1 MKFGLSQYTIDL
13 FFEKVL
19 EKYPN
24 NPSLSLVGE
33 KPFSFSEF
41 GERVQKLQATLKALG
56 IRKGDKIVIL
66 GTSSPNWAIA
76 FMAIMTMGA
85 VAVPVL
91 EGFPESDIEHIIRH
105 SDAEGIFISNILHD
119 TLNLKLNQMKI
130 VIRLD
135 DFLVLDPDSK
145 DNNIWKKIIEFPD
158 KVIQAIGNELSGSPK
173 YEIEEDDIAEILY
186 TSGTTGHSKGVILT
200 HKNLVSNIFE
210 GPDLLK
216 VITEKSVVL
225 SILPMAHAFGSTSSF
240 LSIIYCGASIVFMDK
255 KPSPKI
261 LLETM
266 QLVKPTIFGS
276 VPLVFEKIYQKR
288 VLPTIAQNRL
298 FKLLSKGKTTK
309 RLLNKIIGKK
319 IKKLFGGKL
328 DCVII
333 GGASFS
339 PEVETFLIEGEIPY
353 CCGYGLSECAPLVTF
368 SSMETQKMGSPGHA
382 VTDVEIK
389 IMDADSKSGIGEI
402 CIKGPNVMKGYYKNE
417 EATSKSFTKDGWFIS
432 GDKGYLDEDGFLF
445 ITGRSKNVIIG
456 PSGENIYPEVIEAK
470 LLESPFV
477 EEVIVYKSDNHLVAR
492 ILPDYTY
499 IENLKNTSNE
509 NKIAS
514 NVVEILE
521 NVRRETNKNLPS
533 FSQINKVV
541 EQTSPFLTTPT
552 NKIKRVEYV
561 PGYLGNNTT
570 A

>member
-298 FKLLSKGKTTK
+298 FKLLSKGKITK

>member
-240 LSIIYCGASIVFMDK
+240 LSIIYCGARIVFMDK

-298 FKLLSKGKTTK
+298 FKLLAKGKTTK

-319 IKKLFGGKL
+319 IKKLFGGRL
-328 DCVII
+328 ECVII

-417 EATSKSFTKDGWFIS
+417 EATSKSFTKDGWLIS
-432 GDKGYLDEDGFLF
+432 GDKGYLDKDGFLF

-470 LLESPFV
+470 LLESSFV

-509 NKIAS
+509 NRIAS

-561 PGYLGNNTT
+561 PGYLKQNNSD
-570 A
+570 

>member
-1 MKFGLSQYTIDL
+1 MKFGLKQYTLDL
-13 FFEKVL
+13 FFDKVL

-24 NPSLSLVGE
+24 NKSLSLVGQE
-33 KPFSFSEF
+33 PFTFSEF
-41 GERVQKLQATLKALG
+41 GSRVNNLQATLKALG

-66 GTSSPNWAIA
+66 GNSSPNWAIA

-91 EGFPESDIEHIIRH
+91 EGFPESDIDHIIRH
-105 SDAEGIFISNILHD
+105 SDAEGIFISNSLYD
-119 TLNLKLNQMKI
+119 TLNLKFSQMKI
-130 VIRLD
+130 VIKLD

-145 DNNIWKKIIEFPD
+145 DKNIWKKIIEFPD

-173 YEIEEDDIAEILY
+173 YQIDEEDIAEILY

-255 KPSPKI
+255 KPSPKALI
-261 LLETM
+261 ETM
-266 QLVKPTIFGS
+266 QIVKPTIFGS
-276 VPLVFEKIYQKR
+276 VPLVFEKIYQKK
-288 VLPTIAQNRL
+288 VLPTIAQNKL
-298 FKLLSKGKTTK
+298 FLLLSKGKSTK
-309 RLLNKIIGKK
+309 KFLNKLIGKK
-319 IKKLFGGKL
+319 IKKSFGGKL
-328 DCVII
+328 ECVII

-368 SSMETQKMGSPGHA
+368 SSMETQKMGSPGHV
-382 VTDVEIK
+382 VTDVK
-389 IMDADSKSGIGEI
+389 IRIIDAEPISGIGEI
-402 CIKGPNVMKGYYKNE
+402 CIQGPNIMKGYYKNE
-417 EATSKSFTKDGWFIS
+417 EATRKAFTEDGWFIS
-432 GDKGYLDEDGFLF
+432 GDKGYLDKDGFLF

-509 NKIAS
+509 NRIAS
-514 NVVEILE
+514 NVVDILD
-521 NVRRETNKNLPS
+521 NVRRDTNKNLPS

-561 PGYLGNNTT
+561 PGYLGQNNSN
-570 A
+570 

>member
-240 LSIIYCGASIVFMDK
+240 LSIIYCGASIVFMEK
-255 KPSPKI
+255 KPSPKV

-298 FKLLSKGKTTK
+298 FKLLSKGKITK

>member
-240 LSIIYCGASIVFMDK
+240 LSIIYCGASIVFMEK
-255 KPSPKI
+255 KPSPKV

-298 FKLLSKGKTTK
+298 FKLLSKGKITK

-417 EATSKSFTKDGWFIS
+417 EATRKSFTKDGWLIS

-470 LLESPFV
+470 LLESSFV

-499 IENLKNTSNE
+499 IENFKNTSNE
-509 NKIAS
+509 NRIAS

-561 PGYLGNNTT
+561 PGYLGHNTT

>member
-1 MKFGLSQYTIDL
+1 MKFELTSYTLDL

-24 NPSLSLVGE
+24 NDALSLVGE
-33 KPFSFSEF
+33 KPFTFSEF
-41 GERVQKLQATLKALG
+41 GEKVQELQATLKALG

-66 GTSSPNWAIA
+66 GNSTPNWAIA
-76 FMAIMTMGA
+76 FIATMAMGA

-105 SDAEGIFISNILHD
+105 SDAEGIFISNSLHSS
-119 TLNLKLNQMKI
+119 LNLELENMKV
-130 VIRLD
+130 VIKLD
-135 DFLVLDPDSK
+135 DFLVLDNDSQDK
-145 DNNIWKKIIEFPD
+145 NIWKTIIDFPD
-158 KVIQAIGNELSGSPK
+158 KVIQAIGKELSAAPK
-173 YEIEEDDIAEILY
+173 YDINEEDIAEILY

-216 VITEKSVVL
+216 VITETSVVL

-240 LSIIYCGASIVFMDK
+240 LSIIYCGASVVFMEK
-255 KPSPKI
+255 KPSPKV

-288 VLPTIAQNRL
+288 VVPTIAKNRL
-298 FKLLSKGKTTK
+298 FTLLSKNKSSK
-309 RLLNKIIGKK
+309 RFMNKIIGKK
-319 IKKLFGGKL
+319 IKKLFGGRL

-339 PEVETFLIEGEIPY
+339 PEVETFLIEGKIPY

-368 SSMETQKMGSPGHA
+368 SSMETQKMGSPGHV

-389 IMDADSKSGIGEI
+389 IMDADPISGIGEI
-402 CIKGPNVMKGYYKNE
+402 CIKGPNIMKGYYKNE
-417 EATSKSFTKDGWFIS
+417 EATEKAFTEDGWFIS
-432 GDKGYLDEDGFLF
+432 GDKGYIDKDGFLF

-470 LLESPFV
+470 LIESIFV
-477 EEVIVYKSDNHLVAR
+477 EEVIVYKSENHLIAR
-492 ILPDYTY
+492 ILPDYAY
-499 IENLKNTSNE
+499 IESLKNINSE
-509 NKIAS
+509 SKIAS

-521 NVRRETNKNLPS
+521 NVKRETNKMLPS

-541 EQTSPFLTTPT
+541 EQTSPFMTTPT

-561 PGYLGNNTT
+561 PGYLGNNKI
-570 A
+570 

>member
-1 MKFGLSQYTIDL
+1 MKFGLSQYTLDL

-24 NPSLSLVGE
+24 NSALSLVGE
-33 KPFSFSEF
+33 KPFTFWEF
-41 GERVQKLQATLKALG
+41 GEKVSKLQITLKTLG

-91 EGFPESDIEHIIRH
+91 EGFPETDIEHIIRH
-105 SDAEGIFISNILHD
+105 SDAEGIFISNSLHSA
-119 TLNLKLNQMKI
+119 LNLELQRMKV
-130 VIRLD
+130 VIKLD
-135 DFLVLDPDSK
+135 DFLVLDK
-145 DNNIWKKIIEFPD
+145 DAHEKNIWGKIIDFPD

-186 TSGTTGHSKGVILT
+186 TSGTTGHSKGVVLT

-240 LSIIYCGASIVFMDK
+240 LSIIYCGASIVFMEK
-255 KPSPKI
+255 KPSPKV

-298 FKLLSKGKTTK
+298 FKLLAKGKTTK

-319 IKKLFGGKL
+319 IKKLFGGRL
-328 DCVII
+328 ECVII

-382 VTDVEIK
+382 ITDVEIK

-432 GDKGYLDEDGFLF
+432 GDKGYLDKDGFLF

-470 LLESPFV
+470 LLESSFV

-499 IENLKNTSNE
+499 IENLKSTSNE

-561 PGYLGNNTT
+561 PGYLGHNNSG
-570 A
+570 